1 MYYKERERERRRGTD
16 LNALGSNKQA
26 TSDLLRGQF
35 FNLEPKG
42 MQGNVKTFFFGGGGR
57 GRGRGGGR

>member
-1 MYYKERERERRRGTD
+1 MYYRERERERERRRRGTD

-35 FNLEPKG
+35 LNLEPKG
-42 MQGNVKTFFFGGGGR
+42 MQGNVKTFFFGGR
-57 GRGRGGGR
+57 GR